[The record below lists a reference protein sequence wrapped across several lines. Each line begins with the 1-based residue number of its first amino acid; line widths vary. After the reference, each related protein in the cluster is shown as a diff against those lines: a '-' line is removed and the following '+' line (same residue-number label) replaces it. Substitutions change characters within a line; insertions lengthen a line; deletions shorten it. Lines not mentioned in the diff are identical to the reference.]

1 MISFIIGNDF
11 FIYMYIYIKKS
22 CGACVNIHK
31 INTIS
36 TGDQNDQLCEVSR
49 HLIHYF
55 SYVIYGQKD
64 FIP

>member
-11 FIYMYIYIKKS
+11 FYLHVHILKKS

-31 INTIS
+31 INNMS
-36 TGDQNDQLCEVSR
+36 KGDQNDQLCEVSR
-49 HLIHYF
+49 HLIHCF